1 MVEERHSYHL
11 CSYTHTTTRY
21 IKENDSKDM
30 PLLILSQRGSKFTRG
45 GTYGSGTHRSRG
57 TIWAN

>member
-30 PLLILSQRGSKFTRG
+30 PLLILSQRGFKFTRG
-45 GTYGSGTHRSRG
+45 GT
-57 TIWAN
+57 